1 MIKNFSTAAI
11 FGGLLAAV
19 CAASPAFAQKP
30 GGILRL
36 SHFDSPASMSILEEA
51 TRAAEEPAMAVM
63 SNLVV
68 YDQHV
73 AQNSLQSIVP
83 DLATKWEWSED
94 GKELSFPL
102 RQGVKW
108 HDGKPFTAKDV
119 KCTWD
124 LLMGTGSE
132 SLRINPRKS
141 WYSNVSEITT
151 SGDYE
156 VTFHLNRPQPALLAL
171 LAAGWAPIYPCHV
184 SPREMRSHPIG
195 TGPFKFIEF
204 KPNEYIKVARNP
216 DYWKPGRP
224 YLDGIE
230 YPILREIAPRNLAFF
245 AGKYDAIPLGVTIPT
260 LKDFKEQAPQAIC
273 QENVGNVPRTMLI
286 NLHKPPFDNPELRR
300 AMVLAVDRKS
310 FVDILNDGVPSLG
323 ATMLPPPNGVW
334 GMPPEVL
341 ETLPGYGGDVTQNR
355 AEARKIMEKL
365 GYGPANPLAMKIA
378 TRDFPAWRDPAV
390 ILASLLK
397 EIYIDGELDFVD
409 TTLWYPKM
417 ARKDFTVGMVPMESG
432 VDDPDQMFFENFYT
446 GAQRNYAGYSDP
458 DFDRLVDQQSME
470 SDPVKRK
477 GLVWQAERKLAEAM
491 FRPVLFY
498 PAGAGCWQPWV
509 KGFTMMT
516 NSIYNNWRM
525 EDVWLDK

>member
-1 MIKNFSTAAI
+1 MVETVRSFIIVGGFVIAA
-11 FGGLLAAV
+11 AAV
-19 CAASPAFAQKP
+19 SPALAQKS

-36 SHFDSPASMSILEEA
+36 QHFDSPASMSILEEA

-63 SNLVV
+63 NNLVV

-73 AQNSLQSIVP
+73 AQNSLKSIVP

-94 GKELSFPL
+94 GKELTFPL
-102 RQGVKW
+102 REGVKW

-119 KCTWD
+119 QCTWD
-124 LLMGTGSE
+124 LLMGTGSDK
-132 SLRINPRKS
+132 LRINPRKS
-141 WYSNVSEITT
+141 WYENVERVSTN
-151 SGDYE
+151 GGYE
-156 VTFHLNRPQPALLAL
+156 VTFHLKRPQPALLAL
-171 LAAGWAPIYPCHV
+171 LASGWAPIYPCHV
-184 SPREMRSHPIG
+184 PARDMRQHPIG

-204 KPNEYIKVARNP
+204 KANEYIKLINNP

-230 YPILREIAPRNLAFF
+230 YPIMREIAPRNLAFF
-245 AGKYDAIPLGVTIPT
+245 AGKFDAIPLGVTIPT
-260 LKDFKEQAPQAIC
+260 LKDFEKQAPQAIC
-273 QENVGNVPRTMLI
+273 QQNVGNVPRTMLI

-300 AMVLAVDRKS
+300 AMVLALDRKA
-310 FVDILNDGVPSLG
+310 FVDIINDGVPSLG

-341 ETLPGYGGDVTQNR
+341 KTLPGYGGDVAQNR
-355 AEARKIMEKL
+355 AEAHKIMEKL
-365 GYGPANPLAMKIA
+365 GYGPDNRLAIKIA
-378 TRDFPAWRDPAV
+378 TRNFPAWRDPAV
-390 ILASLLK
+390 ILASQLK

-409 TTLWYPKM
+409 TALWYPKM

-432 VDDPDQMFFENFYT
+432 VDDPDQMFYENFYT

-458 DFDRLVDQQSME
+458 EFDRLVDRQSIE

-477 GLVWQAERKLAEAM
+477 DLVWQAERKLAEAM

-498 PAGAGCWQPWV
+498 PAGAGCWQPYV

>member
-1 MIKNFSTAAI
+1 
-11 FGGLLAAV
+11 GGLLVAIFVAG
-19 CAASPAFAQKP
+19 PAFAQKQ
-30 GGILRL
+30 GGILKL

-63 SNLVV
+63 NNLVV

-94 GKELSFPL
+94 GKELTFPL

-108 HDGKPFTAKDV
+108 HDGKPFTARDV

-124 LLMGTGSE
+124 LLMDTGSDK
-132 SLRINPRKS
+132 LRINPRKS
-141 WYSNVSEITT
+141 WYSNVAEVTT

-156 VTFHLNRPQPALLAL
+156 VTFRLKRPQPALLAL
-171 LAAGWAPIYPCHV
+171 LASGWAPIYPCHV
-184 SPREMRSHPIG
+184 PVRDMRSHPIG
-195 TGPFKFIEF
+195 TGPFKFVAF
-204 KPNEYIKVARNP
+204 KPNEYIKVAKNP

-230 YPILREIAPRNLAFF
+230 YPIMREIGPRNLAFF
-245 AGKYDAIPLGVTIPT
+245 AGKFDAIPLGVSIPT
-260 LKDFKEQAPQAIC
+260 LKDFKQQAPQAVC
-273 QENVGNVPRTMLI
+273 QQNVANVPRTMLI
-286 NLHKPPFDNPELRR
+286 NPHKPPFDNPELRR
-300 AMVLAVDRKS
+300 AMVLALDRKA
-310 FVDILNDGVPSLG
+310 FVDIINDGVPGLG

-341 ETLPGYGGDVTQNR
+341 ETLPGYGGDVAQNR
-355 AEARKIMEKL
+355 TEARKIMEKL
-365 GYGPANPLAMKIA
+365 GYGPTNRLAIKIS
-378 TRDFPAWRDPAV
+378 TRNFPAWRDPAV
-390 ILASLLK
+390 ILAAQLK
-397 EIYIDGELDFVD
+397 EIYIDGELEFVD
-409 TTLWYPKM
+409 TALWYPKM

-432 VDDPDQMFFENFYT
+432 VDDPDQMFYENFYT

-458 DFDRLVDQQSME
+458 EFDKLVDEQSMQA
-470 SDPVKRK
+470 DPEKRK
-477 GLVWQAERKLAEAM
+477 QIVWQVERKLAEAM

-516 NSIYNNWRM
+516 NSIYNGWRM

>member
-1 MIKNFSTAAI
+1 MGRDFCGLTAAVI
-11 FGGLLAAV
+11 IITTMAV
-19 CAASPAFAQKP
+19 PEATHAQKP

-63 SNLVV
+63 NNLVV

-94 GKELSFPL
+94 GKELTFPL
-102 RQGVKW
+102 RQDVKW

-132 SLRINPRKS
+132 KLRINPRQS

-156 VTFHLNRPQPALLAL
+156 VTFHLKRPQPALLAL
-171 LAAGWAPIYPCHV
+171 LASGWAPIYPCHV
-184 SPREMRSHPIG
+184 SPRDMRSHPIG
-195 TGPFKFIEF
+195 TGPFKFVEF

-216 DYWKPGRP
+216 DYWKSGRP

-245 AGKYDAIPLGVTIPT
+245 AGKFDSIPLGVTIPT
-260 LKDFKEQAPQAIC
+260 LKDFKSQAPQAIC

-286 NLHKPPFDNPELRR
+286 NLHKPPFDNLELRR
-300 AMVLAVDRKS
+300 AMVLAIDRKA

-341 ETLPGYGGDVTQNR
+341 ETLPGYGGDVAQNR

-365 GYGPANPLAMKIA
+365 GYGPDNPLAIKIA
-378 TRDFPAWRDPAV
+378 TRNFPAWRDPAV
-390 ILASLLK
+390 ILASQLK

-409 TTLWYPKM
+409 TALWYPKM

-432 VDDPDQMFFENFYT
+432 VDDPDQMFYENFYT

-458 DFDRLVDQQSME
+458 EFDKLVDQQSME

-477 GLVWQAERKLAEAM
+477 DLVWQAERKLAEAM

>member
-1 MIKNFSTAAI
+1 MTKNFSTAAI

-19 CAASPAFAQKP
+19 CAAPPAFAQKP

-195 TGPFKFIEF
+195 TGPFKFVEF

-300 AMVLAVDRKS
+300 AMVLALDRKS